1 MGLPITVSTCSL
13 NQWALDFDG
22 NRDRILQSIQLA
34 KSAGSRLRVGPELE
48 IPGYGC
54 FDHFLEPDTVMHSWQ
69 VLAEILE
76 SDATLGI
83 LCDVGMPVLHRS
95 TLYNCRLLLL
105 DRKIVAIRPK
115 MWLANDGNYREMRYF
130 TPWNRPQQFDMLTL
144 PRVVAQVSGQQ
155 EVPFGD
161 AVVKTRDT
169 VLGVELCE
177 ELFTPNSPHIS
188 QGLDGV
194 EIFTNS
200 SASHHELRKLYRRVE
215 LIKEA
220 TLKLGG
226 IYLYAN
232 QQGCDGDRLYYDGCP
247 LIAVNGSIVAQGSQ
261 FSLDDVQVISATVD
275 LDDVRAHRSAKS
287 RGMQAVND
295 NKGSGYPR
303 ISVDFEVGESEEYGT
318 KTPGTQTPTISST
331 TVNGATSL
339 ASASANN
346 LARKVL
352 DGVSAR
358 GSGSEHDRL
367 ARRYFAP
374 TSRPIEVH
382 YHSPEEEIA
391 LGPAC
396 WLWDYLRRS
405 RTQGYFVPLSG
416 GIDSCATATIVFSM
430 CRLVLAAI
438 TKEEKEGSGSA
449 DATQKR
455 HPLATPAVLTTDTR
469 EQVLADLRRICNEKE
484 GSTWVPATPQEV
496 CNRIFVTCYMGTEN
510 SSAETRG
517 RAKELADAIGAY
529 HIDLNM
535 DVVVS
540 AILTLFTM
548 VTTKTPR
555 FKVHGGSAA
564 ENLALQNIQARL
576 RMLLA
581 YLFAQLTPW
590 VRGSWGGLLVLG
602 SANVDE
608 SLRGYLTKYDCSSA
622 DINPIGGISKTD
634 LKAFIAYARDA
645 FELPVLHDFLTAVPT
660 AELEPITKE
669 YVQADE
675 ADMGM
680 TYDELS
686 VFGRLRKVAKC
697 GPYSMFNKLL
707 LEWGQT
713 MSPAKV
719 AEKVKLFWFEY
730 ARNRHKMTTLTP
742 SYHAES
748 YSPDDNRFDLRPF
761 LYPSRFPFQFRKI
774 DQLVE
779 RLQGVAPKSD

>member
-22 NRDRILQSIQLA
+22 NKQRILESIQLA
-34 KSAGSRLRVGPELE
+34 KEAGSSLRVGPELE

-54 FDHFLEPDTVMHSWQ
+54 FDHFLEPDTVLHSWQ

-76 SDATLGI
+76 SDATEGI
-83 LCDVGMPVLHRS
+83 LCDVGMPILHRS

-105 DRKIVAIRPK
+105 DHRIIHIRPK
-115 MWLANDGNYREMRYF
+115 LWLANDGNYREMRYF
-130 TPWNRPQQFDMLTL
+130 TPWSRKGETDLFTL
-144 PRVVAQVSGQQ
+144 PRMITKICGQE
-155 EVPFGD
+155 EVEFGD
-161 AVVKTRDT
+161 AIVKTRDT
-169 VLGVELCE
+169 LIGVELCE
-177 ELFTPNSPHIS
+177 ELFTPDSPHIS

-200 SASHHELRKLYRRVE
+200 SASHHELRKLYTRVE

-226 IYLYAN
+226 VYLYAN

-247 LIAVNGSIVAQGSQ
+247 LIAVNGRIVAQGSQ

-275 LDDVRAHRSAKS
+275 LDEVRAHRHSKS
-287 RGMQAVND
+287 RGMQATVQR
-295 NKGSGYPR
+295 GGPEWGGGQSRGYMR
-303 ISVDFEVGESEEYGT
+303 IPADFEMGQSEEWGT
-318 KTPGTQTPTISST
+318 KTPGR
-331 TVNGATSL
+331 TVSPG
-339 ASASANN
+339 
-346 LARKVL
+346 
-352 DGVSAR
+352 G
-358 GSGSEHDRL
+358 DRDL
-367 ARRYFAP
+367 GQLKNPFMRP
-374 TSRPIEVH
+374 TSKPVEVR

-405 RTQGYFVPLSG
+405 RTQGYFIPLSG

-430 CRLVLAAI
+430 CRLVV
-438 TKEEKEGSGSA
+438 SA
-449 DATQKR
+449 CHQSPKSEVSDP
-455 HPLATPAVLTTDTR
+455 HVTPKLLRTNTR
-469 EQVLADLRRICNEKE
+469 DQVLADVRRIAGEKE
-484 GSTWVPATPQEV
+484 DSEWIPKTPQEV
-496 CNRIFVTCYMGTEN
+496 ANRIFVTCYMGTEN
-510 SSAETRG
+510 SSNETRD
-517 RAKELADAIGAY
+517 RAKQLANDIGAY

-535 DVVVS
+535 DTIVT
-540 AILTLFTM
+540 AITGLFCA
-548 VTTKTPR
+548 VTGKSPK
-555 FKVHGGSAA
+555 FKVHGGSST

-581 YLFAQLTPW
+581 YMFAQLTPW
-590 VRGSWGGLLVLG
+590 VRGGWGGLLVLG

-622 DINPIGGISKTD
+622 DVNPIGGISKTD
-634 LKAFIAYARDA
+634 LKSFIAYARDA
-645 FELPVLHDFLTAVPT
+645 FDLPVLQDFLTAVPT
-660 AELEPITKE
+660 AELEPITND

-686 VFGRLRKVAKC
+686 IFGRLRKVAKC
-697 GPYSMFNKLL
+697 GPYSMFTKLL
-707 LEWGQT
+707 PEWGKTLNPSQ
-713 MSPAKV
+713 V
-719 AEKVKLFWFEY
+719 ADKVKLFFFEY

-774 DQLVE
+774 DELVQ
-779 RLQGVAPKSD
+779 RLQHSPEGDE